1 LRDEVFVRDLQVRLA
16 TAHSLSLVGLRLGT
30 FCDRT
35 LTALQQFQRKRGL
48 PVLDH
53 CDDATWRTL
62 IESTWALGARLLY
75 LTSPHLRGDDVEQLQ
90 VRLARLGFNCGKA
103 DGIFGPLT
111 AQGLSEFQQNY
122 GLEIDGI
129 CGPLTLKAMERI
141 GGQSGDGPGVVA
153 VREDELSRVVND
165 DSLSVAV
172 GAYDGMRPLATH
184 VARCLRKRGYRVLI
198 VESNDDHRHSLAANS
213 FKADLYVGLQESS
226 APNVSYYRT
235 ENFVSPVGERVSTL
249 LAERIPDQP
258 APQGVRHPVLREPR
272 MPAILVSIPPPIGDL
287 VHSAETLA
295 ATVETWWSESH

>member
-1 LRDEVFVRDLQVRLA
+1 M
-16 TAHSLSLVGLRLGT
+16 LSLVGVRLGM
-30 FCDRT
+30 FCERT
-35 LTALQQFQRKRGL
+35 LDALQQFQRKRGL

-53 CDDATWRTL
+53 CDDATWQTL

-141 GGQSGDGPGVVA
+141 GGQSGDGPGVFA
-153 VREDELSRVVND
+153 VREDELSRTMNEE
-165 DSLSVAV
+165 SLSVVV
-172 GAYDGMRPLATH
+172 GAFDGMHPLAMN
-184 VARCLRKRGYRVLI
+184 VARVLRKRGYRVLI
-198 VESNDDHRHSLAANS
+198 VESSDHHRHALAANS
-213 FKADLYVGLQESS
+213 FKADLYVGLDESS
-226 APNVSYYRT
+226 EPSASFYRT
-235 ENFVSPVGERVSTL
+235 ESFSSPAGERIATL
-249 LAERIPDQP
+249 LTERL
-258 APQGVRHPVLREPR
+258 APRPSLRGVRHPVLRETR
-272 MPAILVSIPPPIGDL
+272 MPAVLVGFIPPLGDL

-295 ATVETWWSESH
+295 ETVETWWSESH

>member
-1 LRDEVFVRDLQVRLA
+1 M
-16 TAHSLSLVGLRLGT
+16 
-30 FCDRT
+30 
-35 LTALQQFQRKRGL
+35 QQFQRKRGL

-53 CDDATWRTL
+53 CDDATWQTL

-75 LTSPHLRGDDVEQLQ
+75 LTSPYLRGDDVEQLQ

-141 GGQSGDGPGVVA
+141 GGQSGDGPGVFA
-153 VREDELSRVVND
+153 VREDEVSRTSNEE
-165 DSLSVAV
+165 SLSVVV
-172 GAYDGMRPLATH
+172 GAFDGMHPLAMN
-184 VARCLRKRGYRVLI
+184 VARSLRKRGYQVLI
-198 VESNDDHRHSLAANS
+198 VESNDHHRHALAANS
-213 FKADLYVGLQESS
+213 FRADLYVGLEESS
-226 APNVSYYRT
+226 DPSASFYRT
-235 ENFVSPVGERVSTL
+235 ENFTSPVGERVTAL
-249 LAERIPDQP
+249 LAESLPSKP
-258 APQGVRHPVLREPR
+258 PQRGVRHPVLRETR
-272 MPAILVSIPPPIGDL
+272 MPAVLVGFAPPVADL

>member
-1 LRDEVFVRDLQVRLA
+1 MRDEAFVRDLQVRLA

-53 CDDATWRTL
+53 CDDATWQTL

-153 VREDELSRVVND
+153 VREDELSRVVNE
-165 DSLSVAV
+165 DSLSIVV
-172 GAYDGMRPLATH
+172 GAYEGLHPLAMH
-184 VARCLRKRGYRVLI
+184 VARSLRKRGYRVLI
-198 VESNDDHRHSLAANS
+198 VESSDDHRHARAANS
-213 FKADLYVGLQESS
+213 FKADLYVGLQTSPTPS
-226 APNVSYYRT
+226 VSYYRT
-235 ENFVSPVGERVSTL
+235 ENFASLAGERVSTL
-249 LAERIPDQP
+249 LAEHLPDRP
-258 APQGVRHPVLREPR
+258 SLQGVRHPVLRETR
-272 MPAILVSIPPPIGDL
+272 MPAILVGLTPPHGDL
-287 VHSAETLA
+287 IHSAETLA
-295 ATVETWWSESH
+295 VTVETWWSESH